1 MKIPLDEM
9 REAAERGLR
18 EDAGPGDI
26 TTEALIDRG
35 SSSAAAIIAK
45 DEGVVAG
52 LPAARE
58 VFRLLDRDI
67 EFNIFVPDG
76 EPVRRGQEAAR
87 ISGSS
92 RAILTG
98 ERTALNILGRL
109 SGIASAARAF
119 SLKAGKYGVKIMD
132 TRKTAPGLRALEKY
146 AVSAGGG
153 HNHRMGLYD
162 AVLIKDNHIHAAGG
176 SIGAM
181 VREAR
186 RAVGPGVKIEVEAAD
201 IGQLRDALGGG
212 PDIILLDNM
221 APELITKAVA
231 VAREKAPSVLL
242 EVSGNITLENVEEY
256 ASCGVD
262 MISAGALT
270 HSVKNFDFSLVMDRK
285 S

>member
-26 TTEALIDRG
+26 TTEVLVDR
-35 SSSAAAIIAK
+35 SSSSSAAIIAK

-58 VFRLLDRDI
+58 VFRLLDKNI
-67 EFNIFVPDG
+67 EFNILVPDG
-76 EPVRRGQEAAR
+76 GSVSRGQEAAR

-109 SGIASAARAF
+109 SGIAGFARAF
-119 SLKAGKYGVKIMD
+119 SERAGKYGVKIMD
-132 TRKTAPGLRALEKY
+132 TRKTSPGLRALEKY
-146 AVSAGGG
+146 AVAVGGG

-162 AVLIKDNHIHAAGG
+162 AVLIKDNHIHVAGG

-186 RAVGPGVKIEVEAAD
+186 TAVGPGVKIEVEAAG
-201 IGQLRDALGGG
+201 IVQLRDALGGG

-221 APELITKAVA
+221 TPELITKAVGI
-231 VAREKAPSVLL
+231 AREKAPSVLL
-242 EVSGNITLENVEEY
+242 EVSGNITLQNVEEY

-262 MISAGALT
+262 MISVGALT
-270 HSVKNFDFSLVMDRK
+270 HSVKNFDFSLVMDKK